1 MTKFVLTI
9 EVEIEELS
17 REQREE
23 LQGYVDADVDC
34 DDPEEGL
41 PTAADVSP
49 RDVFE
54 AIEMAVESSDDMW
67 AGSECYCAVASMK
80 LLAAEQPA

>member
-1 MTKFVLTI
+1 MMKCILTI
-9 EVEIEELS
+9 EVELEELS

-23 LQGYVDADVDC
+23 LQGYIDADVDC
-34 DDPEEGL
+34 DDPENGL

-49 RDVFE
+49 RDVFD

-80 LLAAEQPA
+80 LLSAEHAA